1 MATRKRTNQVSS
13 ILQRELVNVLRR
25 SIADPR
31 LVSLTISEVVVSPD
45 MRHAKVYYT
54 YLDDSLSQKEVAEA
68 VNQAIPYFRSL
79 LAKNTALRFMPKL
92 HFHYDNSIAH
102 GAFMNALLSDEAVLV
117 HDDDA

>member
-25 SIADPR
+25 YIADPR

-45 MRHAKVYYT
+45 MRHAKIYYT

-68 VNQAIPYFRSL
+68 LSQAVPYFRSL
-79 LAKNTALRFMPKL
+79 LAKNTALRFMPQL

-102 GAFMNALLSDEAVLV
+102 GAYMNALLSNESERA
-117 HDDDA
+117 HDK